1 MVAMKGAIPHT
12 TPLFLAA
19 VRLVPAGLLV
29 LLFAWFQGRSQPQS
43 WRAWL
48 WISLFAL
55 VDGSLFQGFLAAG
68 LVKTRAGLGS
78 VIIDAQPLVVALL
91 AWGLF
96 GEYIGVWGWLGLGV
110 GLIGITILGLPAAWF
125 LGDFSGLGLESNGEG
140 LMVLASLSMASGT
153 VMMRLVARYA
163 DPVVATGWHLVLGG
177 VPLLV
182 LSARWETTQVSQMVG
197 LDWLALGYATFFGS
211 ALAYGLFFY
220 FAAQGNLTSLSAL
233 TFLTPVFALLFG
245 YLFLAEVLSSYQW
258 LGVSLTLISVV
269 LINQRERLAHH
280 WSHTKGFM
288 ASGQGLLPSGRLRDG
303 LAPSLGQDVAVLPD
317 ADRDDKP
324 GCQEPVC

>member
-1 MVAMKGAIPHT
+1 
-12 TPLFLAA
+12 
-19 VRLVPAGLLV
+19 
-29 LLFAWFQGRSQPQS
+29 
-43 WRAWL
+43 
-48 WISLFAL
+48 
-55 VDGSLFQGFLAAG
+55 
-68 LVKTRAGLGS
+68 

-125 LGDFSGLGLESNGEG
+125 LGDFSGLGLGSNGEG
-140 LMVLASLSMASGT
+140 LMILASLSMASGT

-182 LSARWETTQVSQMVG
+182 LSTCRETTQVSQMVG

-288 ASGQGLLPSGRLRDG
+288 ASGQGLLPPGRLRDG